1 MKDCLFCRIIRREL
15 PAQVEYEDDDVLAF
29 QDIHPAA
36 PVHVLIIPKKH
47 LERVSHMKT
56 EEALLMGKVLDAARR
71 LAKAKG
77 WQDYRLVFNDG
88 PEAGQTVYHVH
99 LHLLSGRPMAWPP
112 G

>member
-15 PAQVEYEDDDVLAF
+15 PSSIEYEDDDVLAF

-56 EEALLMGKVLDAARR
+56 EEVPLMGRVLDAARR
-71 LAKAKG
+71 LAQARG